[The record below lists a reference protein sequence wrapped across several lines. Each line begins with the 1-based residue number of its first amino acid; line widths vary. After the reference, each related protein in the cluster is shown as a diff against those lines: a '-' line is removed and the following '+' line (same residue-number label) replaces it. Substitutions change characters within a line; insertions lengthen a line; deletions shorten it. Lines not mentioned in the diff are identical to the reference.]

1 MILLA
6 AEILL
11 TTAILF
17 LATSRAVPQT
27 GSVSGRALDAVHGTP
42 LPGANVV
49 IAGTSAGASTDD
61 DGAFLIVGITPGTH
75 TLRAS
80 LIGYAPVDIDV
91 TVVAAETLFVEFS
104 LEPSHTEV
112 EEVVVTGTR
121 TVRSIADVPVRV
133 EVIPEE
139 EVEEKLLMTP
149 SSVAM
154 LLNESTGMRVQTTSA
169 SSNSANLRIQGLSG
183 RYTQL
188 LTDGIPNFGGLS
200 AGFSITQL
208 PPLHLRQVEVIK
220 GATSTLY
227 GPDAISGVVNFL
239 TKNPPAEGSEFSGLL
254 NATTAKGYDAAMFFS
269 ARPAG
274 GFGYTVFASGN
285 TQAPYDVD
293 GDAFADI
300 AGYDRVTL
308 SPKLQFD
315 LGDDADARV
324 TLGYLAE
331 DREGGWMGAAAP
343 ASGPPSYTE
352 GIRTGRWDAS
362 SEVNLRLSDGRAFG
376 IKLAGMRMERD
387 ATYGGSPFN
396 ATQGFAY
403 ADAQFVAPFEG
414 GHALLLGAA
423 FNLED
428 FNDRTPG
435 VAASRSYTYRSA
447 GLFAQGEWKISPVWT
462 ALAGGRVDFHNV
474 YGAFFTP
481 RVSVKYSPAPEL
493 TIRAGGGTGFKA
505 PTIFVEEAEEVGFRN
520 VQPIGDAVTERAV
533 SASFDVNWNTLIA
546 GDVTLGVNAA
556 LYLSRLSHTLLTN
569 NDSLINGGMVVFRN
583 ATGPLLARGGELSV
597 KTGFREFKLFLGYTF
612 LYATREDSGAVSELT
627 LNPRHSAGAVLFYES
642 EEAGL
647 KIGFETYWTGAQL
660 LERNPY
666 RSVSPA
672 YVLNGLVAE
681 KTLGALRLFVNFE
694 NIFDVRQTRWDPLV
708 VGPPDAPDVRTV
720 PVYAPLEGRVINGG
734 IRLVL

>member
-1 MILLA
+1 MILLC

-11 TTAILF
+11 TTLILF
-17 LATSRAVPQT
+17 IATSRAVPQT
-27 GSVSGRALDAVHGTP
+27 GSVSGRALDAEHGTP

-49 IAGTSAGASTDD
+49 LTGTSAGASTDD
-61 DGAFLIVGITPGTH
+61 DGAFLIGGITPGIH

-80 LIGYAPVDIDV
+80 LIGYAAVDIDV
-91 TVVAAETLFVEFS
+91 TLVASETLTVEFR

-239 TKNPPAEGSEFSGLL
+239 TKNPPDEGSEFSGLL
-254 NATTAKGYDAAMFFS
+254 NATTAKGYDAALFHS
-269 ARPAG
+269 ARPG
-274 GFGYTVFASGN
+274 ETFGYTLFASGN
-285 TQAPYDVD
+285 TQESYDVD
-293 GDAFADI
+293 GDLFADI
-300 AGYDRVTL
+300 AGYDRISL
-308 SPKLQFD
+308 SPKLQISI
-315 LGDDADARV
+315 GADADARLSV
-324 TLGYLAE
+324 GYLTE
-331 DREGGWMGAAAP
+331 KRTGGWMGAAGPAP
-343 ASGPPSYTE
+343 GPPSYTE
-352 GIRTGRWDAS
+352 EIETGRWDAS
-362 SEVNLRLSDGRAFG
+362 SEVNLRLAGGRTLG
-376 IKLAGMRMERD
+376 IKLAGMQLKRD
-387 ATYGGSPFN
+387 AAYGSSPFN
-396 ATQGFAY
+396 ATQGFAF
-403 ADAQFVAPFEG
+403 ADAQYVEPFEG
-414 GHALLLGAA
+414 GHMLLVGAA

-428 FNDRTPG
+428 FDDRTPG

-474 YGAFFTP
+474 YGTFFTP
-481 RVSVKYSPAPEL
+481 RLSVKYSPARDL

-546 GDVTLGVNAA
+546 TDVTLGVNAA
-556 LYLSRLSHTLLTN
+556 VYLSRISHTLLTDE
-569 NDSLINGGMVVFRN
+569 DSLISGGMVFFRN

-597 KTGFREFKLFLGYTF
+597 KTGYRDFKLFLGYTY

-642 EEAGL
+642 GEAGL
-647 KIGFETYWTGAQL
+647 KIGFETYWTGTQL

-666 RSVSPA
+666 REESPA
-672 YVLNGLVAE
+672 YVLNGLVVE
-681 KTLGALRLFVNFE
+681 KTLGVMRLFVNFE

-720 PVYAPLEGRVINGG
+720 PVWAPLEGRVINGG

>member
-1 MILLA
+1 MK
-6 AEILL
+6 L
-11 TTAILF
+11 TALSLFLILF
-17 LATSRAVPQT
+17 LFLAASRGVSQT
-27 GSVSGRALDAVHGTP
+27 GSISGRILDIEQGTG

-49 IAGTSAGASTDD
+49 VGGTTAGAATDD
-61 DGAFLIVGITPGTH
+61 QGAFLIVGIPPGEH
-75 TLRAS
+75 TIRAS
-80 LIGYAPVDIDV
+80 LIGFAQTEIEV
-91 TVVAAETLFVEFS
+91 TIAVGETLTIELR

-239 TKNPPAEGSEFSGLL
+239 TKNPPDEGSTFSGLL
-254 NATTAKGYDAAMFFS
+254 NATTAEGRDAALFYS
-269 ARPAG
+269 ARPAESF
-274 GFGYTVFASGN
+274 GFTVFASGN
-285 TQAPYDVD
+285 TQDLYDVD
-293 GDAFADI
+293 GDLFADI
-300 AGYDRVTL
+300 AGYDRVSV
-308 SPKLQFD
+308 SPKLQLS
-315 LGDDADARV
+315 LGEDGDARL
-324 TLGYLAE
+324 TLGYLTE
-331 DREGGWMGAAAP
+331 DRNGGWMGVAVP
-343 ASGPPSYTE
+343 ASGPPPYTE
-352 GIRTGRWDAS
+352 QIETRRWDAS
-362 SEVNLRLSDGRAFG
+362 SEVNLRLDGGRTMG
-376 IKLAGMRMERD
+376 IKLAGMQMKRD
-387 ATYGGSPFN
+387 AAYGASPFN
-396 ATQGFAY
+396 ATQEFAF
-403 ADAQFVAPFEG
+403 ADAQYVEPFEG
-414 GHALLLGAA
+414 GHSLLLGAA

-428 FNDRTPG
+428 FDDRTPG
-435 VAASRSYTYRSA
+435 ISASRSYIYRTT

-462 ALAGGRVDFHNV
+462 ALAGGRFDFHNI
-474 YGAFFTP
+474 YGTFFTP
-481 RVSVKYSPAPEL
+481 RLSVKFAPSSEV
-493 TIRAGGGTGFKA
+493 TIRAGGGSGFKA

-533 SASFDVNWNTLIA
+533 SASFDVNWNTLLTD
-546 GDVTLGVNAA
+546 DVTLGVNAA
-556 LYLSRLSHTLLTN
+556 FYLSRISHTLLTDE
-569 NDSLINGGMVVFRN
+569 DSLMNGGMIYFRN
-583 ATGPLLARGGELSV
+583 ATGPLLARGGELSL
-597 KTGFREFKLFLGYTF
+597 KTGYRDFKLFLGYTF
-612 LYATREDSGAVSELT
+612 IYATREDSGTVTELT
-627 LNPRHSAGAVLFYES
+627 LNPRHSAGAVLFYEN

-647 KIGFETYWTGAQL
+647 KIGFETYLTGEQL

-666 RSVSPA
+666 RDVSPV
-672 YVLNGLVAE
+672 YVLNGLIAE
-681 KTLGALRLFVNFE
+681 KTFGIVRLFVNFE

-708 VGPPDAPDVRTV
+708 VGPPDAPDARTV

-734 IRLVL
+734 VRVVL